1 MKKIFISVFVIFAI
15 TEINFVFAQVPI
27 VYVRCERTVEPF
39 VLTKKISVNGVQ
51 STVSK
56 EFTGLDIY
64 DVLPDVTNFF
74 SDFSAPCDLIKRD
87 PDGSETILYDCSST
101 STVKSACAALDPA
114 VSLDGK
120 KVAFSVFRGSLVP
133 HQEAIH
139 SKVLDPNADAESLGW
154 QKLPNKLL
162 KVDGAHLHIVDTTTN
177 AVTAMPYVPGIYDAG
192 PTYTS
197 PTRLSFTSNRD
208 GNTTT
213 VVWHT
218 TKSKIGSRIWAID
231 TDWTNLD
238 LSSHHSLSQEQH
250 PILLQDGRLAYS
262 SWQIFGGLP
271 FRHSNGSPGRP
282 TTLDNLFHVYAQ
294 SPDGAGVFP
303 LYGQHSGDHAL
314 SSFGEDHIA
323 AHFLTQT
330 SDGRVWVA
338 DYYRANNKGLGIVV
352 GFMPEPEGQEGIG
365 PMEAIKTADI
375 FLPRDIINFAP
386 WATNGDHASESMSPP
401 QVMHP
406 NYTDPLPF
414 SPKIGHP
421 GALPNNGLMLA
432 VGNGACSI
440 VARHQ
445 IFAQLGKPTPEMV
458 SGAGSGVA
466 MNMMTALNMDTPG
479 CDVGIYKATVIPSRH
494 PSDLELIVDNEEWH
508 EFMAKAL
515 VPYTVIHGENK
526 PAIIPRADINV
537 SHTKLELGTP
547 FGLLGAASITDRETH
562 PRDGLS
568 FDNLQQFHLQGT
580 DTINYND
587 EDLCGIRMLS
597 VRPNR
602 STNVVYDIAN
612 LAGERVAILG
622 EVPVLH
628 YDTNGKRLVDTTG
641 NPDTSFLLRMPA
653 NMPYLM
659 QGIDCDGHTLNTDQ
673 TWQHLRPGE
682 MKTCGGCH
690 VHSRPT
696 REQFSNTYA
705 ATDNYTIPQL
715 GEGTVPLLNGLDGN
729 TVNTRSINGN
739 ELQIEFTRDIKPI
752 LDEHCV
758 VCHGGSSPAAGLALD
773 KHGAKNN
780 EEGTTWWR
788 LVADH
793 QQKYVPEN
801 LKIVTKTGNV
811 FERPQVS
818 KYIRAFNALGSLL
831 YWKAANKR
839 LDRNL
844 DSDFFNDIDFGVDH
858 PTGITKTQL
867 GILSR
872 WIDIGVPG
880 GTKELED
887 TQKPTLHL
895 AAQVVNNEITE
906 FRVGTVD
913 SGSGINPTSLFVCIR
928 NKQGTCN
935 NLASSA
941 ENHGITTIKLPQAIS
956 DANTEIEAKV
966 RDKQGNETS
975 VTRTAKWF
983 LNN

>member
-1 MKKIFISVFVIFAI
+1 
-15 TEINFVFAQVPI
+15 
-27 VYVRCERTVEPF
+27 
-39 VLTKKISVNGVQ
+39 
-51 STVSK
+51 
-56 EFTGLDIY
+56 
-64 DVLPDVTNFF
+64 
-74 SDFSAPCDLIKRD
+74 
-87 PDGSETILYDCSST
+87 
-101 STVKSACAALDPA
+101 
-114 VSLDGK
+114 
-120 KVAFSVFRGSLVP
+120 
-133 HQEAIH
+133 
-139 SKVLDPNADAESLGW
+139 
-154 QKLPNKLL
+154 
-162 KVDGAHLHIVDTTTN
+162 
-177 AVTAMPYVPGIYDAG
+177 
-192 PTYTS
+192 
-197 PTRLSFTSNRD
+197 
-208 GNTTT
+208 
-213 VVWHT
+213 
-218 TKSKIGSRIWAID
+218 
-231 TDWTNLD
+231 
-238 LSSHHSLSQEQH
+238 
-250 PILLQDGRLAYS
+250 
-262 SWQIFGGLP
+262 
-271 FRHSNGSPGRP
+271 
-282 TTLDNLFHVYAQ
+282 
-294 SPDGAGVFP
+294 
-303 LYGQHSGDHAL
+303 
-314 SSFGEDHIA
+314 
-323 AHFLTQT
+323 
-330 SDGRVWVA
+330 
-338 DYYRANNKGLGIVV
+338 
-352 GFMPEPEGQEGIG
+352 
-365 PMEAIKTADI
+365 
-375 FLPRDIINFAP
+375 
-386 WATNGDHASESMSPP
+386 
-401 QVMHP
+401 
-406 NYTDPLPF
+406 
-414 SPKIGHP
+414 
-421 GALPNNGLMLA
+421 
-432 VGNGACSI
+432 
-440 VARHQ
+440 
-445 IFAQLGKPTPEMV
+445 
-458 SGAGSGVA
+458 
-466 MNMMTALNMDTPG
+466 
-479 CDVGIYKATVIPSRH
+479 
-494 PSDLELIVDNEEWH
+494 
-508 EFMAKAL
+508 
-515 VPYTVIHGENK
+515 
-526 PAIIPRADINV
+526 
-537 SHTKLELGTP
+537 
-547 FGLLGAASITDRETH
+547 
-562 PRDGLS
+562 
-568 FDNLQQFHLQGT
+568 
-580 DTINYND
+580 
-587 EDLCGIRMLS
+587 
-597 VRPNR
+597 
-602 STNVVYDIAN
+602 
-612 LAGERVAILG
+612 
-622 EVPVLH
+622 
-628 YDTNGKRLVDTTG
+628 
-641 NPDTSFLLRMPA
+641 SFLLRMPA